1 MTSNRKVLFVVNCPI
16 FFVSHRLPIAKKL
29 IESGCEVHLAA
40 LGNELPIFKDIGI
53 SFHQV
58 NLSRDGTNPLNEFK
72 VIWQLFRLFKELQP
86 NIVHLVTIKPYLY
99 GGIAA
104 RLAKIPAVVSAV
116 SGLGVVF
123 ITSGLKAKLLRA
135 VLYPLYKLA
144 FGHKNQV
151 VIFQNHDDADLLVNW
166 GVVKPSK
173 VKLIRGSGVDL
184 TDYLYAPESE
194 GTVLVTFAARL
205 LADKGIR
212 EFIEASQIIQNKG
225 VEAEFWIA
233 GDVDEGNP
241 ASVTKKEVDTW
252 RMLPNVKVLGFQIDI
267 ADLYQKSNIVCLPS
281 YREGLPKSLVE
292 AAACGR
298 SVVTT
303 DVPGCRDA
311 IEPDV
316 TGVLVPIRDS
326 KALADAIEDLINH
339 PQKRKQLGQ
348 SGRALAESAFAIEKI
363 VDAHIQIYESLLNN
377 AELI

>member
-1 MTSNRKVLFVVNCPI
+1 
-16 FFVSHRLPIAKKL
+16 
-29 IESGCEVHLAA
+29 
-40 LGNELPIFKDIGI
+40 
-53 SFHQV
+53 
-58 NLSRDGTNPLNEFK
+58 
-72 VIWQLFRLFKELQP
+72 LQP

-194 GTVLVTFAARL
+194 GTVVVTFAARL